1 MQSHSP
7 FFSNTFLVLTSCFT
21 GQRCHYVTEH
31 AAGIAA
37 TPDAVI
43 RVTAVK
49 ESRAPITRVR
59 FQVWHLLCSIPILF
73 RLGKP
78 TRSIQLL
85 VVALYCPAHG
95 FDRKLRARF
104 GRWWR
109 LVNAFLV
116 IILHSGRC
124 HPGSLSSSVCHLR
137 VITHAVFAPSASL
150 SPLPPPERSWPEK
163 SSPKNFLVPARVS
176 SCPKAPNLAFPRL
189 PQISK
194 LGIFFGRASDLYT
207 NDM

>member
-59 FQVWHLLCSIPILF
+59 FQVWPLLCSIPILF

-104 GRWWR
+104 GRWR

-163 SSPKNFLVPARVS
+163 SSPKNFLVPARVA
-176 SCPKAPNLAFPRL
+176 PK
-189 PQISK
+189 PQ
-194 LGIFFGRASDLYT
+194 T
-207 NDM
+207 